1 MILTELR
8 PLAGDRFTAV
18 FDSGETVGVS
28 AIQVADFYLYSGRE
42 MTEGELDELKSAA
55 RLFSCRERALRII
68 GARAMSCKELF
79 DRLVE
84 KGETPENAES
94 CVEWLMELHY
104 LDDRQYASMLVR
116 HYAARGYGCGRV
128 KNELYRRGIS
138 KSLWDEALEE
148 MPENDDK
155 VLELLMKRLKTADP
169 DRAEMKRATDALFR
183 RGFSW
188 DEIRSAV
195 SKFDEEYREN

>member
-42 MTEGELDELKSAA
+42 MTEGELDELKAAA